1 MEHLQA
7 SRKRVRTA
15 RAGYKTR
22 TITMIYDPR
31 GTIDAPTLRLA
42 VRPRDLRGLRVG
54 VLDNTKWNGWKLEER
69 VATVLAEKVGLGP
82 IRRYKKESFSR
93 DATPELLAQ
102 IAGESDLV
110 LTGIG
115 D

>member
-1 MEHLQA
+1 
-7 SRKRVRTA
+7 
-15 RAGYKTR
+15 
-22 TITMIYDPR
+22 MIYDPR
-31 GTIDAPTLRLA
+31 GVIVAPSLQLA
-42 VRPRDLRGLRVG
+42 KRPQNLRGLRVG

-69 VATVLAEKVGLGP
+69 IATLSAEKLSLGP

-93 DATPELLAQ
+93 DAEPALLAQ
-102 IAGESDLV
+102 IARESDLV